1 MERRFTMSENENTVE
16 RIVAAVKNGD
26 YSELDNLIKLCVFV
40 PENALSVAQK
50 LGFEREDLRQ
60 EGIVAL
66 LHALHSYDPA
76 MGTSFRTYSSHCI
89 RRRIASV
96 LRSATS
102 SKHLSMAD
110 YVSLDGGSEIA
121 QQQDW
126 MQDVEI
132 RDIKERLFR
141 RLSKMEGEV
150 FHLYLVGLSYKEIAG
165 RIGKTE
171 KSVGNTMQRI
181 RSKLRLEV

>member
-1 MERRFTMSENENTVE
+1 
-16 RIVAAVKNGD
+16 
-26 YSELDNLIKLCVFV
+26 
-40 PENALSVAQK
+40 
-50 LGFEREDLRQ
+50 
-60 EGIVAL
+60 
-66 LHALHSYDPA
+66 
-76 MGTSFRTYSSHCI
+76 
-89 RRRIASV
+89 
-96 LRSATS
+96 
-102 SKHLSMAD
+102 MAD